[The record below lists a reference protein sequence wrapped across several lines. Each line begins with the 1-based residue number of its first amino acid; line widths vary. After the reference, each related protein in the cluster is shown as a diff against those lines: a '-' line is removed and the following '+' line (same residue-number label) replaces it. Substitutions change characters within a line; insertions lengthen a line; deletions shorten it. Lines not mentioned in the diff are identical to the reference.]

1 LSRKR
6 RYLEIDVLEAARD
19 RIRHIYDTFD
29 SIVVMF
35 SGGKDSLVTMHLV
48 REIAEEYG
56 ALPVDVVFRDEE
68 LIPDSVIRLVDHYR
82 QEPWVRMLWYAVPLK
97 SSLFVLGDVR
107 EYVQWDPGRRHVRE
121 IPPWAITVVEGE
133 APGTIFSQYDMD
145 RVVERAFRGKIAA
158 VTGIRA
164 SESLVRF
171 RSSVNKLNENYI
183 TASDSLLKGVPG
195 AARLRA
201 PAVSLA
207 KPIYDWQ
214 ENDVLRYIWEHGLK
228 YAPAYDAQHL
238 AGVGLRVSTPLHA
251 EAAKKFGRLRETEPE
266 LYASVIDIWPDMLL
280 QERYW
285 SELDRKAIM
294 ARYGASLEGVRQYIL
309 DTITDDH
316 SQALALK
323 RLDLIVVMARNQPD
337 AWPPDYVLTQ
347 FVTGSFKRVIQPK
360 KVMVPA

>member
-1 LSRKR
+1 MSRKR
-6 RYLEIDVLEAARD
+6 RFLEVDVLTAARD

-29 SIVVMF
+29 SVVVMF

-56 ALPVDVVFRDEE
+56 AMPVDVVFRDEE
-68 LIPDSVIRLVDHYR
+68 LIPDSVIQLVDRYR
-82 QEPWVRMLWYAVPLK
+82 QEPWVRLLWYAVPLK
-97 SSLFVLGDVR
+97 SSMFILGDVR
-107 EYVQWDPGRRHVRE
+107 EYVQWDPGRQHVRA
-121 IPPWAITVVEGE
+121 IPPWAITDAGDP
-133 APGTIFSQYDMD
+133 PGTVYSQYDMD
-145 RVVERAFRGKIAA
+145 RVVARRFRGKIAA

-171 RSSVNKLNENYI
+171 RASVNKLNENYI

-201 PAVSLA
+201 PSVSLA

-214 ENDVLRYIWEHGLK
+214 ENDVLRYIWEHGLD

-251 EAAKKFGRLRETEPE
+251 EAAKSFGKLRETEPD
-266 LYASVIDIWPDMLL
+266 LYAGVIAIWPEMQL

-285 SELDRKAIM
+285 RELDRKAIQ
-294 ARYGASLEGVRQYIL
+294 ARYGSSLEGVREWIL
-309 DTITDDH
+309 ANLTDMH

-323 RLDLIVVMARNQPD
+323 RLDLIVVMAKNQPD

-360 KVMVPA
+360 KVVAA